1 MYKLYFIYYLN
12 NNFNGL
18 CEEPENGINNHSNK
32 LCSAYFTSL
41 YNPNLNPASVSR
53 NVTVLESFKWA
64 KKKNKTSVGGCLCD
78 TVRVN
83 GRAFCLLLLQKGQTK
98 VTMDTPSSYCTT
110 ADDFLSN
117 ELLLYFWV
125 LRHVS
130 FQKKRQWVR
139 FIHEQTL
146 CSDLGLTFSFILYWW
161 QLKHRVWAAVF
172 FLCKS
177 GRFAVLRNT
186 TNIKMK
192 TFLV

>member
-18 CEEPENGINNHSNK
+18 CEEPENGIDNQSNK
-32 LCSAYFTSL
+32 LCSEYFTSL

-53 NVTVLESFKWA
+53 NFTVLESFKWA
-64 KKKNKTSVGGCLCD
+64 KKQKPQLVGVYVILLGWMG
-78 TVRVN
+78 V
-83 GRAFCLLLLQKGQTK
+83 FCLLLLQKGQTK

-110 ADDFLSN
+110 ADNFLSN
-117 ELLLYFWV
+117 ELQLYFWV

-146 CSDLGLTFSFILYWW
+146 CSDLGLTFSFLFYWW
-161 QLKHRVWAAVF
+161 QLKHKVWAAVF

-186 TNIKMK
+186 TNVKMK

>member
-1 MYKLYFIYYLN
+1 MVYVKSLRMALIISQTNCVLSISPHSITRIWIPPQFPGMLQYLRVL
-12 NNFNGL
+12 NG
-18 CEEPENGINNHSNK
+18 P
-32 LCSAYFTSL
+32 
-41 YNPNLNPASVSR
+41 
-53 NVTVLESFKWA
+53 
-64 KKKNKTSVGGCLCD
+64 KKKKPQLVGVYVILLGWMG
-78 TVRVN
+78 V
-83 GRAFCLLLLQKGQTK
+83 FCLLLLQKGQTK

-110 ADDFLSN
+110 ADNFLSN
-117 ELLLYFWV
+117 ELQLYFWV
-125 LRHVS
+125 LRYVT

-146 CSDLGLTFSFILYWW
+146 CSDLGLTFSFLFYWW

-186 TNIKMK
+186 TNVKMK